1 MTQIRQDLADLL
13 ACPQC
18 AAPDSALTQVG
29 PAVLGCPAG
38 HRFDV
43 ARQGY
48 VALLGPRARTD
59 TADSVDMVA
68 ARGDFLAAEHY
79 APIARAVAEVVAEA
93 GTGRPVLEIG
103 AGTGYYLRT
112 VLDRVAAVGVALDS
126 SKFAARRAAA
136 DPRVISVLADA
147 WSRLPVRSGSV
158 GAVLSVFAPR
168 DAAEVG
174 RVLGP
179 DGVLVAVTPEPTHL
193 VEVRSPLGML
203 SVDPGKPDRLDD
215 AFLGVLAPESRRLV
229 GYDVLMTATDLSA
242 LVRMGPSARHVS
254 PTQVI
259 DRIAALATP
268 VRVTVAVTVSVLRA
282 ER

>member
-1 MTQIRQDLADLL
+1 MTQIRQDRADLL

-18 AAPDSALTQVG
+18 AAPDSALTPLG

-59 TADSVDMVA
+59 TADSADMVT
-68 ARGDFLAAEHY
+68 ARADFLAADHY
-79 APIARAVAEVVAEA
+79 APIAKAVAEVVDEA
-93 GTGRPVLEIG
+93 GPDGPVLEIG

-136 DPRVISVLADA
+136 DPRVTSVVADA

-158 GAVLSVFAPR
+158 GTVLSVFAPR

-179 DGVLVAVTPEPTHL
+179 GGVLVAVTPETTHL
-193 VEVRSPLGML
+193 IEVRGPLGML
-203 SVDPGKPDRLDD
+203 SIDSGKADRLDE
-215 AFLGVLAPESRRLV
+215 ALRGVLTPQSRRPL
-229 GYDVLMTATDLSA
+229 GYDVLMSATDLSA
-242 LVRMGPSARHVS
+242 LVRMGPSARHIT
-254 PTQVI
+254 PTELNG
-259 DRIAALATP
+259 RIAALTTP
-268 VRVTVAVTVSVLRA
+268 VRVTVAVTVSVLRV